1 MAATLITTSMAAGVN
16 FTYITDTSADWGS
29 VPNSTYFYDKVTK
42 LVYYKTSTGSI
53 SGLFD
58 IPTDTIGTQ
67 VIQIAFSDLTTAITT
82 GTSKGYDIVPMDM
95 TVTEVFAS
103 LLTPQTSGTIFTV
116 NVKEAGTT
124 ILSTKITIDNN
135 ETSSLTAATPPVISD
150 TTLTKGNL
158 ITIDVDQ
165 VGDGTAKGGILTII
179 GYAN

>member
-1 MAATLITTSMAAGVN
+1 MAITYTKTSQGRKWYVGTGTPASNSLTGSNGDRYV
-16 FTYITDTSADWGS
+16 DTTTGIVWM
-29 VPNSTYFYDKVTK
+29 
-42 LVYYKTSTGSI
+42 YKTSWT
-53 SGLFD
+53 
-58 IPTDTIGTQ
+58 PAGTQ

-95 TVTEVFAS
+95 TVTEIFAC

-124 ILSTKITIDNN
+124 ILSTKITIDNT